1 MIEIPLT
8 PEEELVELK
17 IELKKQKKR
26 KKRLKF
32 FIIWTLIVLTS
43 VAVILLGKT

>member
-1 MIEIPLT
+1 MTKIPLT

-17 IELKKQKKR
+17 KQKKR
-26 KKRLKF
+26 DKRDLECF
-32 FIIWTLIVLTS
+32 FVGILVGLAA